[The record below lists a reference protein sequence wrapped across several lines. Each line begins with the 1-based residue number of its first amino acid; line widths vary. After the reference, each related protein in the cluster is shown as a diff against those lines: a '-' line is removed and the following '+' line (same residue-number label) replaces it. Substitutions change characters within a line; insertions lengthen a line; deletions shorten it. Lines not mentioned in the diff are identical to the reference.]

1 VLGAACSSDD
11 AGDAAA
17 TTSPTETST
26 TTSTP
31 SPTFTGDASS
41 PFCALLDDLALDDA
55 VDAEATD
62 PAAVGEAFRSV
73 VAVLDEAAALAPAEI
88 LADVT
93 LVADGMDALDDA
105 LAAVGYDYDALA
117 ASGAADEVLTAVN
130 DPAFADAGARLAA
143 YRSQV
148 CGL

>member
-1 VLGAACSSDD
+1 
-11 AGDAAA
+11 
-17 TTSPTETST
+17 
-26 TTSTP
+26 
-31 SPTFTGDASS
+31 
-41 PFCALLDDLALDDA
+41 
-55 VDAEATD
+55 
-62 PAAVGEAFRSV
+62 
-73 VAVLDEAAALAPAEI
+73 
-88 LADVT
+88 
-93 LVADGMDALDDA
+93 MDSLDDA